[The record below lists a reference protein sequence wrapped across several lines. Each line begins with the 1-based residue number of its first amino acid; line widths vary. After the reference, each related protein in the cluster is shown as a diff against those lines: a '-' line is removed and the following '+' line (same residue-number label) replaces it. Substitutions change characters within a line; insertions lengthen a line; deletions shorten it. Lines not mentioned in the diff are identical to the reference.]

1 MFKRRR
7 DGKLIKDIDPMHI
20 IMPHLMPNRCDSDV
34 YMDLKVDVTELV
46 KYYEKRKKKE
56 EDLTYFHLFMTAF
69 VKVLYN
75 KPYLN
80 RFVINKRL
88 YDRNDISIAYTA
100 KVNFQDKAKETLVVM
115 KFSPDDTIDTIKEKV
130 LKSVKTIRKGND
142 NGANDVMNTVAK
154 LPKFLRAFVVGIVK
168 WMDRNDLLPKSII
181 DDNLYYSSMIVSNL
195 GSIHGGSIYHHLS
208 DFGTS
213 SILTTIGE
221 IKKEKVLMPNGKEEI
236 RDICSM
242 GINLDERIAD
252 GVYFIKCSKLIQDIL
267 SNPKLLED
275 KVSTKVE
282 ENIKLKY

>member
-7 DGKLIKDIDPMHI
+7 DGKLVKDTDPMHVL
-20 IMPHLMPNRCDSDV
+20 MPHLSPNRCDSDV
-34 YMDLKVDVTELV
+34 FMDLKVDVTELV
-46 KYYEKRKKKE
+46 KYYEKRKKVE
-56 EDLTYFHLFMTAF
+56 SDLTYFHLFMTMF

-80 RFVINKRL
+80 RFVINKRM
-88 YDRNDISIAYTA
+88 YDRNEVSIAYTA
-100 KVNFQDKAKETLVVM
+100 KVSYEDTAKETLVVM
-115 KFSPDDTIDTIKEKV
+115 KFGPDDTLDTIKEKV
-130 LKSVKTIRKGND
+130 LSSVKVVRKGND
-142 NGANDVMNTVAK
+142 NGANDIMNIVAK
-154 LPKFLRAFVVGIVK
+154 FPKFVRNMIVGIVK
-168 WMDRNDLLPKSII
+168 WMDRNDLLPKDLR

-213 SILTTIGE
+213 SILATIGE

-252 GVYFIKCSKLIQDIL
+252 GVYFIKSSKLIQDL
-267 SNPKLLED
+267 ANNPKLLED
-275 KVSTKVE
+275 KVSTKLE
-282 ENIKLKY
+282 ETIKLKY